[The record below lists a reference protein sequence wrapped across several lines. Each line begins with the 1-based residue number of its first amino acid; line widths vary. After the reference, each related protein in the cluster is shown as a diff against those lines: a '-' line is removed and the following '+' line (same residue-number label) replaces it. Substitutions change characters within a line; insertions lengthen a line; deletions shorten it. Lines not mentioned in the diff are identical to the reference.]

1 MRFRLTVPANSC
13 ACAPLCRS
21 EGLGWDSLDLGSAR
35 LDLDGFADFAPT
47 GEVPCVGEAG
57 ALDGFHGLNAAVAA
71 IQEDASAIGL
81 VGERESVASRA
92 EPGYEVCVS
101 GSHPL

>member
-1 MRFRLTVPANSC
+1 M
-13 ACAPLCRS
+13 
-21 EGLGWDSLDLGSAR
+21 GSAR